1 MKRRS
6 VLFISVLA
14 AVLWFTFAHAAQAL
28 QSENLLGGGAMID
41 PGSTGIAAEA
51 ADSNTYAQGTRAIND
66 GRWADA
72 VASFSQVANQ
82 AGEHADGA
90 LYWKAYAQ
98 NKLGQSNAALET
110 CGALRRDHPASK
122 WIEECGALEI
132 EIHAASGQP
141 VQPKAQQSDDLKLL
155 ALATLMQRNEK
166 RALADID
173 EILRSSDSSEK
184 LKQGALFIL
193 SEHHTVL
200 NGTWVNVNP
209 GTRGLAQ
216 IVIDGLNIHPFGACH
231 PYLCD
236 WGIVQGRSFAAGADS
251 RDAAAIMAQVI
262 TSFSETTLTLAR
274 DTDEQ
279 LRCDAFTHFTDN
291 SNRADYHSTDYFMR
305 DVRPAPVAAQ
315 PPQPAA
321 QTPVSPDR
329 NQTLVVWKAGSPAS
343 NETPDSQVPLNLE
356 RKAESMGLRLQVRAF
371 AGIEFAQEFRNA
383 FAAHQEPD
391 IIAIENAASIHG
403 GGPYNPG
410 VGIASDPDVRKSLI
424 QVNGSLQDLAGPR
437 GGWQYLISTSQHA
450 EAARRLALRAP
461 DCDVLYVP
469 QTPVPPEIQ
478 KAALEIAN
486 AYLRTPT
493 EMKNY
498 NDADRLTT
506 EGVRWD
512 SVNARETKT
521 CSVWGNDRLAF
532 VSLVSTFEHEDFDK
546 QPPPRSL
553 AHGPLIGQMPILLVL
568 RKQGAGWRLLAASS
582 NPMRNNDFLFQF
594 PAISRLLREPA
605 VEESGVA
612 PAQLLSPENGHAP
625 VREAGQRFGN
635 FTWQPSPSGNVVTQI
650 VEFAYQNDDWLY
662 FMPTHNDATPDQWSA
677 GSVSTAAGE
686 WKWRV
691 WSISDTGAIAF
702 SDYRTFRQ

>member
-6 VLFISVLA
+6 AVFIPVLA
-14 AVLWFTFAHAAQAL
+14 AVLWFTFAHTAQAL
-28 QSENLLGGGAMID
+28 QSENLLGSGVTID

-51 ADSNTYAQGTRAIND
+51 ADSNAYAQGTRAIND

-82 AGEHADGA
+82 GGEHSDGA

-132 EIHAASGQP
+132 EIHATSGQP
-141 VQPKAQQSDDLKLL
+141 VQPKVQQSDDLKLL
-155 ALATLMQRNEK
+155 VLATLMQHDER

-173 EILRSSDSSEK
+173 AVLKSSDSSEK

-193 SEHHTVL
+193 SEHRTVL

-209 GTRGLAQ
+209 GTRGLVR
-216 IVIDGLNIHPFGACH
+216 IVIDGSNIHPFGACH
-231 PYLCD
+231 PNPCD

-251 RDAAAIMAQVI
+251 RDAAAMTAQVI

-274 DTDEQ
+274 ETDER

-305 DVRPAPVAAQ
+305 DLRPAPVAVQ
-315 PPQPAA
+315 QPQPAA
-321 QTPVSPDR
+321 PRPASPGGDR
-329 NQTLVVWKAGSPAS
+329 VLVVWRAGSPAS
-343 NETPDSQVPLNLE
+343 NETPDGNVPVNLE

-371 AGIEFAQEFRNA
+371 AGVEFAQEFRNA

-403 GGPYNPG
+403 GGPNNPG
-410 VGIASDPDVRKSLI
+410 VGIASNPDVRKSLI

-461 DCDVLYVP
+461 DCDVLFTAP
-469 QTPVPPEIQ
+469 TPVPPELQ

-493 EMKNY
+493 EMKDY
-498 NDADRLTT
+498 NDADRLMT
-506 EGVRWD
+506 EGARWD
-512 SVNARETKT
+512 SVNARETRT
-521 CSVWGNDRLAF
+521 CGSWGNDRLAF

-582 NPMRNNDFLFQF
+582 NPMWNNDFLFQF
-594 PAISRLLREPA
+594 PAISRLLHKSAMEDT
-605 VEESGVA
+605 VA
-612 PAQLLSPENGHAP
+612 PAQLLSPENGYPP

-662 FMPTHNDATPDQWSA
+662 FMPTKNDGTPDQWSA
-677 GSVSTAAGE
+677 GSVSNAAGE

-691 WSISDTGAIAF
+691 WSISDTGTIAF